1 MPPFL
6 NFMRISHS
14 FFSYSEIVKSE
25 TFPRKLGVLAVVQD
39 ISDVAEH
46 RESGQVNLS
55 FFGSF

>member
-25 TFPRKLGVLAVVQD
+25 TFPRKLGVLAVVQY
-39 ISDVAEH
+39 ISHVAQH
-46 RESGQVNLS
+46 RESGQVDLAFLS
-55 FFGSF
+55 AF